1 MERART
7 GAFDVLGNEF
17 RDGDRVIGLYG
28 EGIVKYIPQE
38 YDYRVECGG
47 VLYFLDSSWRI
58 LKEVQNEQG

>member
-28 EGIVKYIPQE
+28 EGVVKHIPQE
-38 YDYRVECGG
+38 YDYRIKCNG
-47 VLYFLDSSWRI
+47 VLYFLDSSWQI